1 MGAEKIFEN
10 RVKDFLKEQECW
22 FIKYWGGGEYTKAG
36 IPDILVCCNGHF
48 IGVEIKAPR
57 GKPSPLQIRNLK
69 KIHDAGGFAVLLY
82 PRDIDFFKHLVE
94 NLKCGNE
101 FEVSLA
107 NEILMKEWIEWYHKF
122 RREGLLT

>member
-1 MGAEKIFEN
+1 MAQEKNFEK
-10 RVKDFLKEQECW
+10 RIKTFLTMEGCW

-36 IPDILVCCNGHF
+36 IPDILVCCSGHF

-94 NLKCGNE
+94 NLKCGND

-107 NEILMKEWIEWYHKF
+107 NEILMKEWIGWYHKF